1 MQFSVGCQ
9 GQIKRIPQGCKSFT
23 RLFPKAYILRQHQYK
38 ISQKEQV
45 PVKKERVPVKK
56 ETMPLSMIYCCY
68 IIINTEPAKTK
79 NEFFLSKGPWP
90 TYQPA

>member
-1 MQFSVGCQ
+1 M
-9 GQIKRIPQGCKSFT
+9 
-23 RLFPKAYILRQHQYK
+23 
-38 ISQKEQV
+38 
-45 PVKKERVPVKK
+45 KKERVPVKK

-79 NEFFLSKGPWP
+79 NEFFLSKGPWT